1 MRGEARQMSKKI
13 RVLVGSYGCG
23 KTELSLNLAVAAARR
38 GEKTALVDLDIVN
51 PFFRSG
57 FHGEMLEREQ
67 VHLITS
73 EYTLD
78 ASDVPVVSPEVNAAF
93 DDNYDT
99 VIFDVGGDPV
109 GATALGQYRHK
120 FLRIP
125 PEDLEILFI
134 VNTRRPLTQTVEDIE
149 EMLDKVQGCSRL
161 SVTALV
167 NNTNLA
173 GETTVDLLLE
183 GQKILKSVSENL
195 KIPIGYYGV
204 KENIFSESCE
214 KLKESCE
221 GDPIRIQIYT
231 RLEWLDYK
239 PRNF

>member
-1 MRGEARQMSKKI
+1 MGKKI

-23 KTELSLNLAVAAARR
+23 KTELSLNLAVAAARK

-57 FHGEMLEREQ
+57 FHGDMLEKEK

-73 EYTLD
+73 EYTLE

-93 DDNYDT
+93 DDDYDT

-120 FLRIP
+120 FMRVP
-125 PEDLEILFI
+125 SNDLEILFI
-134 VNTRRPLTQTVEDIE
+134 VNTRRPLTQTAEDIE

-161 SVTALV
+161 PVTALV

-173 GETTVDLLLE
+173 GETDTGLLLE
-183 GQKILKSVSENL
+183 GQKILKQVSEDL
-195 KIPIGYYGV
+195 DIPIKYYGV
-204 KENIFSESCE
+204 KETLFGDSERL
-214 KLKESCE
+214 LKENCE
-221 GDPIRIQIYT
+221 GEPIKINIYT
-231 RLEWLDYK
+231 RLGWLDYK
-239 PRNF
+239 PRVGTQL

>member
-1 MRGEARQMSKKI
+1 MSKKI

-23 KTELSLNLAVAAARR
+23 KTELSLNLAVTAARR
-38 GEKTALVDLDIVN
+38 GDKTALVDLDIVN

-57 FHGEMLEREQ
+57 FHGEMLEKEN

-73 EYTLD
+73 EYTLE

-93 DDNYDT
+93 DGDYDT

-120 FLRIP
+120 FMRVP

-149 EMLDKVQGCSRL
+149 EMLDKVQRCSRL

-173 GETTVDLLLE
+173 GETDVDLLLE
-183 GQKILKSVSENL
+183 GQKILKCVSENL
-195 KIPIGYYGV
+195 NIPIKYYGV
-204 KENIFSESCE
+204 KETIFHNSEQLLE
-214 KLKESCE
+214 KNCE
-221 GDPIRIQIYT
+221 GEPIQIQIYT
-231 RLEWLDYK
+231 RLGWLDYK
-239 PRNF
+239 PRRGTQL

>member
-1 MRGEARQMSKKI
+1 MSKKI

-57 FHGEMLEREQ
+57 FHGEMLEKEK

-73 EYTLD
+73 EYTLE

-93 DDNYDT
+93 DDDYDT

-109 GATALGQYRHK
+109 GATALGQYRHR
-120 FLRIP
+120 FMRVP

-161 SVTALV
+161 AATALV

-173 GETTVDLLLE
+173 GETDAGLLLE
-183 GQKILKSVSENL
+183 GQKILKRVSEDL
-195 KIPIGYYGV
+195 GIPIKYFGV
-204 KENIFSESCE
+204 KETIYGDSKEL
-214 KLKESCE
+214 LKECCE
-221 GDPIRIQIYT
+221 GEPIKINIYT
-231 RLEWLDYK
+231 RLGWLDYK
-239 PRNF
+239 PHMGTQL

>member
-1 MRGEARQMSKKI
+1 MSKKI

-23 KTELSLNLAVAAARR
+23 KTELSLNLAVTAARK
-38 GEKTALVDLDIVN
+38 GDKTALVDLDIVN

-57 FHGEMLEREQ
+57 FHGEMLEKEK

-73 EYTLD
+73 EYTLE

-93 DDNYDT
+93 DDDYDT

-120 FLRIP
+120 FLRVP

-134 VNTRRPLTQTVEDIE
+134 VNTRRPLTQTAEDIK

-173 GETTVDLLLE
+173 GETDVDLLLE
-183 GQKILKSVSENL
+183 GQKILKCVSEDLN
-195 KIPIGYYGV
+195 IPIRYYGV
-204 KENIFSESCE
+204 KETIFEGSEQFLNE
-214 KLKESCE
+214 NCE
-221 GDPIRIQIYT
+221 GEPIKIRIYT
-231 RLEWLDYK
+231 RLGWLDYK
-239 PRNF
+239 PRRGTQL

>member
-1 MRGEARQMSKKI
+1 MSKKV

-23 KTELSLNLAVAAARR
+23 KTELSLNLAVASARR

-57 FHGEMLEREQ
+57 FHGEMLKREQ

-73 EYTLD
+73 EYTLE
-78 ASDVPVVSPEVNAAF
+78 ASDVPVVSPEVHAAF
-93 DDNYDT
+93 DSDYDT

-109 GATALGQYRHK
+109 GATALGQYRSK
-120 FLRIP
+120 FLRLP
-125 PEDLEILFI
+125 PEDLEVLFV
-134 VNTRRPLTQTVEDIE
+134 VNTRRPLTQTAADIE

-161 SVTALV
+161 PVTAFI

-173 GETTVDLLLE
+173 GETGADLLLE
-183 GQKILKSVSENL
+183 GQKILKRVSANR

-204 KENIFSESCE
+204 KECIFQESEKMLRE
-214 KLKESCE
+214 ACE
-221 GDPIRIQIYT
+221 GEPIRIQIYA

-239 PRNF
+239 PCQGSSGRK

>member
-1 MRGEARQMSKKI
+1 MGKKI

-57 FHGEMLEREQ
+57 FHGEMLKKEQ

-78 ASDVPVVSPEVNAAF
+78 ASDVPVVSPKVHAAF
-93 DDNYDT
+93 DGDYDT

-109 GATALGQYRHK
+109 GATALGQYRQK

-125 PEDLEILFI
+125 PDDLEILFI
-134 VNTRRPLTQTVEDIE
+134 VNTRRPLTQTAEDIE
-149 EMLDKVQGCSRL
+149 EMIDKVQGCSRL
-161 SVTALV
+161 TVTALV
-167 NNTNLA
+167 NNANLA
-173 GETTVDLLLE
+173 GETSADLLLE
-183 GQKILKSVSENL
+183 GQKILKRVSDNL

-204 KENIFSESCE
+204 KERIFLDSQEM
-214 KLKESCE
+214 LNRFCE
-221 GDPIRIQIYT
+221 GEPIRIQIYT

-239 PRNF
+239 PHLH